1 MKERYNIHSDGVK
14 NSLELLH
21 RKDGAESKTYAIKT
35 SSTIIRRG
43 KLNSGEVFLDLSG
56 GPMIVVGRPLKE
68 ADNAVVRSIDK
79 SEGFGY
85 TVTFV

>member
-1 MKERYNIHSDGVK
+1 M
-14 NSLELLH
+14 
-21 RKDGAESKTYAIKT
+21 
-35 SSTIIRRG
+35 RRG